1 MKTVTCLFLLALI
14 AAGCG
19 SQNEEKSETTDTATQ
34 SQAADEQLFTD
45 AARNLV
51 AQYGNE
57 LQTTLFAALND
68 YGPSYGVRVCQIRA
82 QEIAAAHSVGGWIVK
97 RVSEKWRTIEDR
109 PDTAEQRVLAV
120 FADPMTADD
129 FLVRWSGPDSARMFH
144 YYQKIMVRQ
153 VCLQCHGDLQTVDL
167 DLWKEVKIAYP
178 WDKATGYKEGDL
190 RGMFVVNA
198 PYPSGRE
205 TAQLLA
211 DGATVVELTPP
222 ADTAATDSTLTDTVL
237 EDTL

>member
-1 MKTVTCLFLLALI
+1 MKTVTCLFLLGLI

-19 SQNEEKSETTDTATQ
+19 SQSEEKSESTDTGTQ
-34 SQAADEQLFTD
+34 SLAAEERLFT
-45 AARNLV
+45 AAAGNLV
-51 AQYGNE
+51 KQYGQE
-57 LQTTLFAALND
+57 LQTTLLAALND

-97 RVSEKWRTIEDR
+97 RVSEKWRTVQDR
-109 PDTAEQRVLAV
+109 PDSAEQRVLAM
-120 FADPMTADD
+120 FADPMTTDD
-129 FLVRWSGPDSARMFH
+129 YLIRWSGPDSARMFH

-198 PYPSGRE
+198 PYPQGQEIAR
-205 TAQLLA
+205 LLV
-211 DGATVVELTPP
+211 DGATVAELAPP
-222 ADTAATDSTLTDTVL
+222 ADSVAVDSTLTDTVL